1 MQTKPGII
9 LILLILFQ
17 ATLKAQDGE
26 NAAGAEVW
34 YSVTRVV
41 DGDTFWIDDGSEKGL
56 KIRLTGIDAP
66 EPRNSGR
73 KVKAFFGSQ
82 KGEKRAL
89 EHGRRPAG

>member
-26 NAAGAEVW
+26 NAAVAEVW

-56 KIRLTGIDAP
+56 ENPSYRNRCSGTQEQRKEINWLFRQRVVGLSETDA
-66 EPRNSGR
+66 
-73 KVKAFFGSQ
+73 
-82 KGEKRAL
+82 
-89 EHGRRPAG
+89 